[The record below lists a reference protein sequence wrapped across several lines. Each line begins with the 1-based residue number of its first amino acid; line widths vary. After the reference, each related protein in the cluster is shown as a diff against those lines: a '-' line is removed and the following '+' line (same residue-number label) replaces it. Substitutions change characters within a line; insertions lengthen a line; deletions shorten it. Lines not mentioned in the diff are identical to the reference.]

1 MKATMKVTTLTL
13 AVLMAAP
20 LAMAQDAPAT
30 SGGKITVGV
39 LGRDDVESSKFT
51 EYREVPKGVFVPY
64 FKLFSKGEK
73 LDFNLIGKN
82 VRQDDQSYNGWLKT
96 SSVDVYF
103 DYNQTPHNMG
113 NNGRTIMTEVSRG
126 VWTMSDALQQS
137 LGTANNATPT
147 TGRNVTF
154 YDSLLA
160 SSFASAGLVDVSK
173 TRNRGSVAFDL
184 GKKLPF
190 DLTLTYMREL
200 KSGYRGEDG
209 GGIYSAVASVVEV
222 PGPLNEI
229 TQDIGVRAAYNFKK
243 GNLHGSFSRNVYNNR
258 AETLTI
264 DNPFQWF
271 DTPYLTS
278 PAPATG
284 GGTQARWINAPDNEA
299 SSGNLGFLLKFAKQ
313 TRLGGDVSMARW
325 TQNAPFYP
333 FTINSAILTPSGAR
347 ADSLSALQRP
357 SLDGKINTST
367 LNFTFSSRPVENLAI
382 KANFRSYELTNK
394 TNRFVVTGDV
404 AASPDRSWNVVTPS
418 ADAPYGHATGNVYDN
433 KTTKFTAS
441 MAYDFGDLTVEAQG
455 RMGRLERTSREAL
468 KGDDNGY
475 ALTALYHANDRISF
489 RGTYDDSKRTA
500 EGHTVYGF
508 QNDEAERK
516 TKRTGIDVEFSLPK
530 GVDLT
535 FAYFLRDVEYSN
547 RPDRVPVTS
556 GVPTA
561 GGVAFPNT
569 PSGLLE
575 AKYDSYTAEIGYAP
589 NDRVELG
596 AFYTYEKDRTV
607 NQWSTTTGLNLNN
620 LLNYKGTDETDTFG
634 LNAMFE
640 LKPEVWK
647 LSVNAM
653 RQKVDGLMDITARE
667 AGSFYTP
674 GRTGLIPAGQGGAQD
689 ITDWDDTEL
698 TTVTAQ
704 LDYMVTKAWTVS
716 AGYWYEKYDFKDAY
730 QAGTSLMPQS
740 VILVLKSND
749 GNYNANVVY
758 GKLSYRF

>member
-1 MKATMKVTTLTL
+1 MKVTTLTL

-209 GGIYSAVASVVEV
+209 GGIYSAVQSVVEV

-404 AASPDRSWNVVTPS
+404 AASPI
-418 ADAPYGHATGNVYDN
+418 A
-433 KTTKFTAS
+433 
-441 MAYDFGDLTVEAQG
+441 
-455 RMGRLERTSREAL
+455 
-468 KGDDNGY
+468 
-475 ALTALYHANDRISF
+475 
-489 RGTYDDSKRTA
+489 
-500 EGHTVYGF
+500 
-508 QNDEAERK
+508 
-516 TKRTGIDVEFSLPK
+516 
-530 GVDLT
+530 
-535 FAYFLRDVEYSN
+535 
-547 RPDRVPVTS
+547 
-556 GVPTA
+556 
-561 GGVAFPNT
+561 
-569 PSGLLE
+569 
-575 AKYDSYTAEIGYAP
+575 
-589 NDRVELG
+589 
-596 AFYTYEKDRTV
+596 
-607 NQWSTTTGLNLNN
+607 
-620 LLNYKGTDETDTFG
+620 
-634 LNAMFE
+634 
-640 LKPEVWK
+640 
-647 LSVNAM
+647 
-653 RQKVDGLMDITARE
+653 
-667 AGSFYTP
+667 
-674 GRTGLIPAGQGGAQD
+674 
-689 ITDWDDTEL
+689 
-698 TTVTAQ
+698 
-704 LDYMVTKAWTVS
+704 
-716 AGYWYEKYDFKDAY
+716 
-730 QAGTSLMPQS
+730 AGTW
-740 VILVLKSND
+740 
-749 GNYNANVVY
+749 
-758 GKLSYRF
+758 

>member
-1 MKATMKVTTLTL
+1 MRKAMKVTTLTL

-209 GGIYSAVASVVEV
+209 GGIYSAVQSVVEV

-556 GVPTA
+556 GVPTP
-561 GGVAFPNT
+561 GG
-569 PSGLLE
+569 
-575 AKYDSYTAEIGYAP
+575 
-589 NDRVELG
+589 DRVPEHPERPARSQVRLVHRG
-596 AFYTYEKDRTV
+596 DR
-607 NQWSTTTGLNLNN
+607 LR
-620 LLNYKGTDETDTFG
+620 
-634 LNAMFE
+634 
-640 LKPEVWK
+640 PER
-647 LSVNAM
+647 AC
-653 RQKVDGLMDITARE
+653 
-667 AGSFYTP
+667 
-674 GRTGLIPAGQGGAQD
+674 
-689 ITDWDDTEL
+689 
-698 TTVTAQ
+698 
-704 LDYMVTKAWTVS
+704 
-716 AGYWYEKYDFKDAY
+716 
-730 QAGTSLMPQS
+730 
-740 VILVLKSND
+740 
-749 GNYNANVVY
+749 
-758 GKLSYRF
+758 